1 MRPLRKYNVPI
12 AGNSFS
18 LISSY
23 LLTISKYPLRQLEPL
38 NFPEAM
44 FLINSKSF
52 KLMKKS
58 FQKNILYGIPM
69 IQPYQ

>member
-1 MRPLRKYNVPI
+1 MRPLRKYNVQI

-23 LLTISKYPLRQLEPL
+23 LLTVSKYPLRQLEPL
-38 NFPEAM
+38 NFSEAM